1 MPSIYFL
8 KEWIL
13 QLDTSV
19 AIQLI
24 ILLILLILS
33 GFFSSAETALTTVNR
48 MRIRGLADEGNKK
61 AKTVMHITDD
71 TSKMLSAILIG
82 NNVVNLSA
90 ASLTTTL
97 AYNLGGSMVAVAS
110 AVLSVLIIIF
120 GEITPKT
127 MATLHAEKMSLRY
140 APVINLYIKV
150 MTPFVFIINKL
161 SDIILRV
168 LHIDPNAKN
177 NQMTESEL
185 RTIVDVSHESGVI
198 ESDEKEMI
206 YNVFDLGDAKAKD
219 VMVPRV
225 HVTFADVNATYE
237 ELIDIFRKDKFTRLP
252 IFEDTTDN
260 VIGTIN
266 MKDLL
271 LYDKEKEFHIR
282 DFMREAYFTYEYKNI
297 SELLVEMRQASFNIA
312 IVLDEY
318 GETSGLITLED
329 ILEEIVGEIHDEYD
343 ENEEDFIK
351 QIGERE
357 YIVEGSTNLDD
368 LNDRLDLDLT
378 SEEYDSVGGFI
389 IEHLDRLPEIGDGV
403 TTEDG
408 IHLVVEKLDKN
419 RIESVHLYLP
429 EPKPE
434 DEEGDEDY
442 PRLLFHISIFF
453 VFYLF
458 SGKFQNIFDLILT
471 DSETFC
477 HFVYTD
483 FPSVLFFHTL
493 NCFIKFCH
501 FFNHLMISSFHL
513 CLRLQ
518 GSHHSGTHLL
528 QNLFF
533 VFFLRNLFQCDH
545 QCYISLL
552 DHVTDKHFRMMQS
565 DRFFH
570 YFRQIISHT
579 YFFLCLFF
587 HIPESAQIFFH
598 VFLFFCT

>member
-1 MPSIYFL
+1 MDSS
-8 KEWIL
+8 
-13 QLDTSV
+13 DTF
-19 AIQLI
+19 QFI
-24 ILLILLILS
+24 ILVILLLLS
-33 GFFSSAETALTTVNR
+33 AFFSSAETALMTVNK
-48 MRIRGLADEGNKK
+48 IRLRSLADDGNRRAALVLDTTEK
-61 AKTVMHITDD
+61 H

-82 NNVVNLSA
+82 NNIVNISASSLSA
-90 ASLTTTL
+90 TL
-97 AYNLGGSMVAVAS
+97 AYSFGGYMVSIATAILTVAIL
-110 AVLSVLIIIF
+110 VF
-120 GEITPKT
+120 GEITPKNF
-127 MATLHAEKMSLRY
+127 ATIHAEKISL
-140 APVINLYIKV
+140 AYIPIIRFFMFI
-150 MTPFVFIINKL
+150 MTPIIFL
-161 SDIILRV
+161 IDLFSRGFMFLLRV
-168 LHIDPNAKN
+168 DPNARN
-177 NQMTESEL
+177 NAMTEDEL

-237 ELIDIFRKDKFTRLP
+237 ELIDIFREDKFTRLP

-260 VIGTIN
+260 VVGTIN

-434 DEEGDEDY
+434 DEEGDED
-442 PRLLFHISIFF
+442 
-453 VFYLF
+453 
-458 SGKFQNIFDLILT
+458 
-471 DSETFC
+471 
-477 HFVYTD
+477 
-483 FPSVLFFHTL
+483 
-493 NCFIKFCH
+493 
-501 FFNHLMISSFHL
+501 
-513 CLRLQ
+513 
-518 GSHHSGTHLL
+518 
-528 QNLFF
+528 
-533 VFFLRNLFQCDH
+533 
-545 QCYISLL
+545 
-552 DHVTDKHFRMMQS
+552 
-565 DRFFH
+565 
-570 YFRQIISHT
+570 
-579 YFFLCLFF
+579 
-587 HIPESAQIFFH
+587 
-598 VFLFFCT
+598 